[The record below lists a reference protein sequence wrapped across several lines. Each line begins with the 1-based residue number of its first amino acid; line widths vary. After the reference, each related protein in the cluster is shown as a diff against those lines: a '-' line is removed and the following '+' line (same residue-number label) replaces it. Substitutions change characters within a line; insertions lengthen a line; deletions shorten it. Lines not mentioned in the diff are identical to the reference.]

1 MFSKKKKGNG
11 SGSVG
16 WDESAV
22 EEMFQVLVDDPDDAP
37 NSIVSIEGTQGCI
50 FLFLLTVMLLDGD
63 AGDDIYIIFIYM
75 YVLGVLVC

>member
-37 NSIVSIEGTQGCI
+37 NSIVSIEGT
-50 FLFLLTVMLLDGD
+50 
-63 AGDDIYIIFIYM
+63 
-75 YVLGVLVC
+75 